1 MVRVSFRGLL
11 GLVLVLKVNII
22 ELTDGIRSGVGLS
35 DLYPRRKNYC
45 DRVTWPLSG
54 QHAKNDRE
62 NLKGLCH
69 VSGVMSGEAAFTHCD
84 YSAPSQIRT
93 RSGVARVDQLPGHQV
108 AFYKLNMK
116 ICRRD
121 I

>member
-1 MVRVSFRGLL
+1 MVRVSFMCLL
-11 GLVLVLKVNII
+11 GLVLKVNII